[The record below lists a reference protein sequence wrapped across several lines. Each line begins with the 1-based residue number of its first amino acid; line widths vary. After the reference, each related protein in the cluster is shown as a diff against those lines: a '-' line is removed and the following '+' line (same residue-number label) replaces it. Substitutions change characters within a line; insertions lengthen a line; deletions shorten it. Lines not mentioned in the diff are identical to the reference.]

1 MISNQLLKGR
11 ILERLTDEEFFH
23 FCQDNRTLKFERDAK
38 GLIFIT
44 SPTGFNTGRRNISI
58 LEQLSAWSKKNKLG
72 IAVDSDTGFYLPN
85 GAMRNPDAA
94 WVSHERLKKVSKED
108 LEKFP
113 HLCPDFIVELRSKGY
128 TIKELREK
136 MSEWIVNGCR
146 LGWLIDADEEIVYV
160 YRSGKRV
167 ATHTNFNKSIS
178 GEPELPGFKL
188 LLSELRV

>member
-1 MISNQLLKGR
+1 
-11 ILERLTDEEFFH
+11 
-23 FCQDNRTLKFERDAK
+23 
-38 GLIFIT
+38 
-44 SPTGFNTGRRNISI
+44 
-58 LEQLSAWSKKNKLG
+58 
-72 IAVDSDTGFYLPN
+72 
-85 GAMRNPDAA
+85 MRNPDAA

-113 HLCPDFIVELRSKGY
+113 HLCPDFIVELRSKGD

-167 ATHTNFNKSIS
+167 STHTNFNKSIS